1 MMGRE
6 GSAVTWQIQVESYA
20 GYKGD
25 QQPLYFV
32 LAQERFRVDK
42 ILDQWYGPDET
53 YFRVRAS
60 DGNFYILRRDFSDI
74 WTLESFRRE
83 PKVRECS
90 HE

>member
-1 MMGRE
+1 MGAE
-6 GSAVTWQIQVESYA
+6 EPAVTWQIQVESYA

-32 LAQERFRVDK
+32 LAEERYRVEE

-60 DGNFYILRRDFSDI
+60 DGHVYILKRDFNHG

-83 PKVRECS
+83 SRVVTQK
-90 HE
+90 